1 MKSESVQ
8 SGVFRQVWGGGLC
21 CSLMLR
27 CKVKLYLF
35 DWVQSKSY
43 LVDLISHRWTPIKV
57 KETSKKIIKRNGRP
71 QRSHVTAKLLNA
83 CWVFGRCRVILGCTD
98 ARLSRKCDLFFN
110 FPFTSYNATNCAK
123 HF

>member
-1 MKSESVQ
+1 MTLSALTLESNKAESIQ
-8 SGVFRQVWGGGLC
+8 SGGFRQVGGGVC

-43 LVDLISHRWTPIKV
+43 LVDLISHRWTPIKM
-57 KETSKKIIKRNGRP
+57 KEASKKIIKRNGRP

-83 CWVFGRCRVILGCTD
+83 CWVFVRCSL
-98 ARLSRKCDLFFN
+98 
-110 FPFTSYNATNCAK
+110 PSYTGMYRC
-123 HF
+123 